1 LGTAAAKEHDKHKIG
16 LFSGVSTA
24 MTEAAQAKRVSSLQ
38 AAAKAVDAL
47 NQVPKS
53 G

>member
-1 LGTAAAKEHDKHKIG
+1 LGTAAAKEHDKHNIG

-24 MTEAAQAKRVSSLQ
+24 MSEARQEKRLSSLQ
-38 AAAKAVDAL
+38 EAAKAVDAL
-47 NQVPKS
+47 NQAPKS